1 MSEIE
6 RCPRCSAPLQ
16 AVRLQYFDNVVLAEN
31 WEVLSAEP
39 SAQREIV
46 WQIHCERGHRLPPAA
61 PTD

>member
-1 MSEIE
+1 M
-6 RCPRCSAPLQ
+6 
-16 AVRLQYFDNVVLAEN
+16 RLQYFDNVVLAEN

-46 WQIHCERGHRLPPAA
+46 WQIHCEKGHRLPPAA